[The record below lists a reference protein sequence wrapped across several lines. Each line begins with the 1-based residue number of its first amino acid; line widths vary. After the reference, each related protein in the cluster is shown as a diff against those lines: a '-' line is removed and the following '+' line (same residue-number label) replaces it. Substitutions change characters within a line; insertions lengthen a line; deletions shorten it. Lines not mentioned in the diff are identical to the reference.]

1 MLIGGR
7 TFDQRRRKTDEGHI
21 CYYVSGSSSPVLVAV
36 PGSFGDAGSL
46 GEVIGRLDPDL
57 SLLIVELRGHGNSS
71 PPPRNG
77 SIEQFATDVLDV
89 CCVEGL
95 KDFYVTGPSIGGMV
109 ALEMGSQRP
118 HLVKG
123 IIAIEGWTRSE
134 VQQQAFDGLKVN
146 TLTEEQLEE
155 RRKIRKRQV
164 EGWTESE
171 IREFVKIWTR
181 WDGYGFLCQ
190 TDIPILEIWGD
201 RGRARPTLDQMRIPR
216 RENIEI
222 HWVRDASHVLCYE
235 RPAEV
240 AESIMGFIRTRE
252 IKGI

>member
-7 TFDQRRRKTDEGHI
+7 TFDQRRRNTDEGHI
-21 CYYVSGSSSPVLVAV
+21 CYYVSRCSSPALVAI

-46 GEVIGRLDPDL
+46 GKVVGKLDPDL

-77 SIEQFATDVLDV
+77 SIEQFATDVLDT
-89 CCVEGL
+89 CCAEGL
-95 KDFYVTGPSIGGMV
+95 KDFYVTGSSIGGMV

-146 TLTEEQLEE
+146 TLLRNSWKNA
-155 RRKIRKRQV
+155 RRSGR
-164 EGWTESE
+164 
-171 IREFVKIWTR
+171 
-181 WDGYGFLCQ
+181 
-190 TDIPILEIWGD
+190 D
-201 RGRARPTLDQMRIPR
+201 RSRVGPRARSVNSSRSGPDGTGTVSCVRPTYRSLRSGEIGVERYR
-216 RENIEI
+216 R
-222 HWVRDASHVLCYE
+222 S
-235 RPAEV
+235 
-240 AESIMGFIRTRE
+240 TR
-252 IKGI
+252 